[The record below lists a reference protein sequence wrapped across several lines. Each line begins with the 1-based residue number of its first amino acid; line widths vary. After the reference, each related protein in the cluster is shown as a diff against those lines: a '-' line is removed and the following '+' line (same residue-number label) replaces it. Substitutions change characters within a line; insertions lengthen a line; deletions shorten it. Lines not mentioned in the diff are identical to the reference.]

1 MLPLCG
7 KPFFSCS
14 VSSGLP
20 LYIHLLLVRAAT
32 NMSDKTS
39 LRHAFWQ
46 LSWTLFAATAVT
58 WYCRHWY
65 MVLLHWLLLLLICE
79 VYATYVQVE
88 QLLRTQSKHEAVL
101 MELRHSRTDAT
112 VKLMEERLRHRHQLQ
127 DSENTTMRL
136 RLELQRRIAREG
148 FLRTQ
153 SMSSP
158 EVLLHKSLGS
168 QSLGSQSMSSPELLL
183 HQSLGSQSL
192 PKLSL

>member
-1 MLPLCG
+1 
-7 KPFFSCS
+7 
-14 VSSGLP
+14 
-20 LYIHLLLVRAAT
+20 
-32 NMSDKTS
+32 MSDKTS

-168 QSLGSQSMSSPELLL
+168 QSL
-183 HQSLGSQSL
+183 HN
-192 PKLSL
+192 PKLSF

>member
-1 MLPLCG
+1 M
-7 KPFFSCS
+7 
-14 VSSGLP
+14 
-20 LYIHLLLVRAAT
+20 A
-32 NMSDKTS
+32 KTS

-88 QLLRTQSKHEAVL
+88 QLLHKNSKHDAL
-101 MELRHSRTDAT
+101 LLRLKHICEEAT
-112 VKLMEERLRHRHQLQ
+112 VKLLEERLRHRHQLQ
-127 DSENTTMRL
+127 DSENTAMRL
-136 RLELQRRIAREG
+136 RLELQRRLGREG

-158 EVLLHKSLGS
+158 KVLLHKSLGS
-168 QSLGSQSMSSPELLL
+168 QSL
-183 HQSLGSQSL
+183 HN

>member
-1 MLPLCG
+1 M
-7 KPFFSCS
+7 
-14 VSSGLP
+14 
-20 LYIHLLLVRAAT
+20 A
-32 NMSDKTS
+32 KTS

-88 QLLRTQSKHEAVL
+88 QLLHKNSKHDAL
-101 MELRHSRTDAT
+101 LLRLKHICEEAT
-112 VKLMEERLRHRHQLQ
+112 VKLLEERLRHRHQLQ
-127 DSENTTMRL
+127 DSENTAMRL
-136 RLELQRRIAREG
+136 RLELQRRLGREG

-158 EVLLHKSLGS
+158 E
-168 QSLGSQSMSSPELLL
+168 LLL
-183 HQSLGSQSL
+183 HQGLKTQSL
-192 PKLSL
+192 HNPKLSL

>member
-1 MLPLCG
+1 
-7 KPFFSCS
+7 
-14 VSSGLP
+14 
-20 LYIHLLLVRAAT
+20 
-32 NMSDKTS
+32 MSDKTS

-88 QLLRTQSKHEAVL
+88 QLLHKHHRHEAVL
-101 MELRHSRTDAT
+101 MNLKHICDEAT
-112 VKLMEERLRHRHQLQ
+112 VKLLEERLRHRHQLQ

>member
-1 MLPLCG
+1 
-7 KPFFSCS
+7 
-14 VSSGLP
+14 
-20 LYIHLLLVRAAT
+20 
-32 NMSDKTS
+32 
-39 LRHAFWQ
+39 
-46 LSWTLFAATAVT
+46 
-58 WYCRHWY
+58 

-88 QLLRTQSKHEAVL
+88 QLLHQNSKHDALLLHLKHICE
-101 MELRHSRTDAT
+101 EAT
-112 VKLMEERLRHRHQLQ
+112 VKLLEERLRHRHQLQ
-127 DSENTTMRL
+127 DSENTAMRL
-136 RLELQRRIAREG
+136 RLELQRGLGRER